1 MKKVSIIKKES
12 HIISI
17 LSLILGVTSF
27 CIPCIL
33 ILLNT
38 VFINIIPF
46 SFNLFLK
53 FTDVSFLLGAIAI
66 ILGVVG
72 YFRKYKDRQYLK
84 GFVLGCCGILFTL
97 ILRFMAAMVSGRF

>member
-1 MKKVSIIKKES
+1 MKKYLLLKKES
-12 HIISI
+12 RIVSI
-17 LSLILGVTSF
+17 VSLIFGVTSF

-46 SFNLFLK
+46 SFNLFLR
-53 FTDVSFLLGAIAI
+53 FTEISFLLGTIAI
-66 ILGVVG
+66 VLGVIG
-72 YFRKYKDRQYLK
+72 YFRKYKNRAWLK